1 MIEIPLPFVVALFLA
16 VLLARL
22 ILRGPGGQ
30 MGRAMRV
37 FVGACLAL
45 VIIVGLRWQFD
56 LLLIR
61 VLRPVFAAMLPP
73 IAWKCFAALGTQD
86 TSRSRSGWPHIIP
99 VIAIL
104 IGYLTCKEWPFIV
117 DFLLMGQFAGYGF
130 GLLFLASRGEER
142 FAQARLGDVGSAR
155 GIVAVVGG
163 MLILSAVVDGLIA
176 LDFSITSGANAP
188 EIVSYANLIVLL
200 LLAVLMA
207 WLGRLSPARTI
218 SGDTVPETVATTQK
232 MDLEPDNDIGG
243 DDDAILSAIDAVM
256 TGQHLYRDPDLTLDR
271 LARRVVI
278 PARQIS
284 GAINRRFGRNVS
296 QIVNEYRIAETKI
309 LLHSTE
315 KPVTEIMFDCGFQ
328 TKSNFNRE
336 FGRITGTSPR
346 AYRAADSDRDPGQPF
361 GPIRKLSLAD
371 AESRE

>member
-1 MIEIPLPFVVALFLA
+1 
-16 VLLARL
+16 
-22 ILRGPGGQ
+22 
-30 MGRAMRV
+30 
-37 FVGACLAL
+37 
-45 VIIVGLRWQFD
+45 
-56 LLLIR
+56 
-61 VLRPVFAAMLPP
+61 
-73 IAWKCFAALGTQD
+73 
-86 TSRSRSGWPHIIP
+86 
-99 VIAIL
+99 
-104 IGYLTCKEWPFIV
+104 
-117 DFLLMGQFAGYGF
+117 
-130 GLLFLASRGEER
+130 
-142 FAQARLGDVGSAR
+142 
-155 GIVAVVGG
+155 
-163 MLILSAVVDGLIA
+163 
-176 LDFSITSGANAP
+176 
-188 EIVSYANLIVLL
+188 
-200 LLAVLMA
+200 MA

-296 QIVNEYRIAETKI
+296 QVVNEYRIAEAQI
-309 LLHSTE
+309 LLHNTE

-346 AYRAADSDRDPGQPF
+346 AYRAEDSDRDPGQPF
-361 GPIRKLSLAD
+361 GPIRKLFLAD

>member
-86 TSRSRSGWPHIIP
+86 TSRPRSGWLHIIP

-104 IGYLTCKEWPFIV
+104 IGYLTCKEWPFVV
-117 DFLLMGQFAGYGF
+117 DFLLMGQFAGYGL

-207 WLGRLSPARTI
+207 WLGRLSPARAI
-218 SGDTVPETVATTQK
+218 SGDTVPETVAAMQK

-296 QIVNEYRIAETKI
+296 QVVNEYRIAEAQI
-309 LLHSTE
+309 LLHNTE

-346 AYRAADSDRDPGQPF
+346 AYRAEDSDRDPGQPF
-361 GPIRKLSLAD
+361 GPIRKLFLAD

>member
-86 TSRSRSGWPHIIP
+86 TSRPRSGWLHIIP

-104 IGYLTCKEWPFIV
+104 IGYLTCKEWPFVV

-296 QIVNEYRIAETKI
+296 QIVNEYRIAEAKI

-346 AYRAADSDRDPGQPF
+346 AYRAEDSDRDPGQPF
-361 GPIRKLSLAD
+361 GPIRKLFLAD